1 MLKIIASAR
10 PTRISSS
17 ATMTKPKTATELLT
31 ELRRN
36 SDFVAREEFQ
46 KQQERQAD
54 DAFREEQRE
63 LLAELSE
70 VGIHAASVWD
80 LVNAGDEYPDA
91 IPVLVRHLSLP
102 YGTRVKEGIV
112 RALTVDYAGHE
123 AIRRLIAEFQKQNDG
138 SEVSLNWVLG
148 NAIATVAKP
157 GDADALV
164 RLAADPSHGKAR
176 DMIVS
181 ALPRLVRDKAFL
193 DAVLLRLM
201 SDDDVR
207 EVAHRVLLKQRR

>member
-1 MLKIIASAR
+1 MS
-10 PTRISSS
+10 
-17 ATMTKPKTATELLT
+17 KPKTAAELLE

-36 SDFVAREEFQ
+36 PEFVARDELRKEQ
-46 KQQERQAD
+46 RGQID
-54 DAFREEQRE
+54 DALQEEQRE

-80 LVNAGDEYPDA
+80 LVNTRDEYPDA

-102 YGTRVKEGIV
+102 YSTRVKEGIV

-123 AIRRLIAEFQKQNDG
+123 AIRRLIAEFQKQNDD
-138 SEVSLNWVLG
+138 SEVSLKWVLG

-157 GDADALV
+157 GDVDALV

-176 DMIVS
+176 DRIVS
-181 ALPRLVRDKAFL
+181 ALPQLVRDGAYL
-193 DAVLLRLM
+193 DAVLHRLM
-201 SDDDVR
+201 SDHDVR
-207 EVAHRVLLKQRR
+207 EIAHRVLLEQRR